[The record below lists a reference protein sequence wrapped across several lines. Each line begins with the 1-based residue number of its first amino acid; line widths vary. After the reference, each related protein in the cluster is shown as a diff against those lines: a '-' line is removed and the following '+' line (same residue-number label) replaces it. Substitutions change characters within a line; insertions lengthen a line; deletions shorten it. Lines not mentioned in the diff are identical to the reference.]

1 MFGRGRLL
9 DGYILR
15 QTIGTLGAVV
25 AIVMTFIKAIVL
37 LSDADPRY
45 PGVVALGI
53 VCGWALVVIVL
64 LILDRRLG
72 YGFVDRWAGNLALK
86 ARSMTRP
93 SPGWHFGPRLAPSA
107 ILAPRGWLFI
117 QGERDVVGC
126 VRTPILAVR
135 KRCARRVRRQCCVR
149 PRGRQAIGRSR
160 RAARPKPG
168 RPA

>member
-53 VCGWALVVIVL
+53 VCGWALVVIAL
-64 LILDRRLG
+64 LILDRRLACG
-72 YGFVDRWAGNLALK
+72 SSIVGLAIW
-86 ARSMTRP
+86 R
-93 SPGWHFGPRLAPSA
+93 
-107 ILAPRGWLFI
+107 
-117 QGERDVVGC
+117 
-126 VRTPILAVR
+126 
-135 KRCARRVRRQCCVR
+135 
-149 PRGRQAIGRSR
+149 
-160 RAARPKPG
+160 
-168 RPA
+168 